1 MKSQDVVSSKIWTGI
16 SPWILIGA
24 VVILLPIFSFITI
37 ENINRQK
44 EHTERLLKEKGAAL
58 IRSFEAGTRTGMVDR
73 WAGFQLQRLLIET
86 AQQPDIDHLIVTD
99 VSGVIVASSNPEQ
112 IGRTYGKNLDLEAIS
127 ESPNIFWRII
137 PSDSGKKT
145 FEVYRRFTPT
155 RVPMGMGR
163 NRFKNGLR
171 FRPMMPFPE
180 GPPRSEEHGQ
190 PEHGGL
196 FPFPTPQ
203 GENVRRVI
211 FVGLDMQG
219 IEEARHSDDV
229 HTVIMGIV
237 LLFVGFAGVMLLL
250 MAQNYRM
257 TRASLS
263 RIKAF
268 SDTLVENMPIGL
280 IALDPSLTVTSF
292 NQVADRLLNL
302 SQVCATGKSAGD
314 VLPSIFLDL
323 LQNPDIQ
330 QRVIEKQ
337 IVCRTTGHPRLPL
350 EVSAAMLTDETREFM
365 GYVLIFKDLQEVQ
378 SLQKALARSQRLAS
392 IGSLAA
398 GVAHEIRN
406 PLSSIKGFATYFR
419 ERYAHVPEDCNIST
433 ILIQEVDRLNRV
445 VSQLLEFSRPVR
457 IFRRKVS
464 IADVIQSTLKLM
476 ERQAGAHNI
485 EMHLQMDEGLPEVS
499 IDPDQ
504 ISQVLLN
511 LLLNAVEAMPE
522 GGVIDIHASQ
532 DQDRLVIQISD
543 TGPGIA
549 ETDLSRIFDPYFT
562 TKPAGTGLGLPIVHN
577 IIEAHGGDIRIESHT
592 RGGAVVTIRLPIESS
607 V

>member
-1 MKSQDVVSSKIWTGI
+1 MKIKDTVSSRLWTGI
-16 SPWILIGA
+16 PPWILIGA

-37 ENINRQK
+37 ENINRQR

-112 IGRTYGKNLDLEAIS
+112 IGRIYGKDLNLEAIS

-137 PSDSGKKT
+137 ASESGKKT

-155 RVPMGMGR
+155 RLPVGMGR

-171 FRPMMPFPE
+171 FHPMMPFPE
-180 GPPRSEEHGQ
+180 RFPHHDRPDGDGPPPPPPDES
-190 PEHGGL
+190 
-196 FPFPTPQ
+196 
-203 GENVRRVI
+203 VSRVI

-229 HTVIMGIV
+229 HTVIMGII
-237 LLFVGFAGVMLLL
+237 LLFIGFAGVMLLL

-280 IALDPSLTVTSF
+280 IALEPSLIITSF

-302 SQVCATGKSAGD
+302 SQVNATGKNAAD
-314 VLPSIFLDL
+314 VLPTIFLDL
-323 LQNPDIQ
+323 LQNPDIR

-337 IVCRTTGHPRLPL
+337 IVCRTADHPRLPL
-350 EVSAAMLTDETREFM
+350 EVSAAMLTDETSEFL
-365 GYVLIFKDLQEVQ
+365 GYVLLFKDLREVQ

-406 PLSSIKGFATYFR
+406 PLSSIKGFATYFK
-419 ERYAHVPEDCNIST
+419 ERYAHIPEDCNIST

-457 IFRRKVS
+457 IFRQKVS
-464 IADVIQSTLKLM
+464 IADVIQNTLKLL
-476 ERQAGAHNI
+476 ERQANAHSVEI
-485 EMHLQMDEGLPEVS
+485 HLQMDAGLPQVS

-504 ISQVLLN
+504 INQVLLN
-511 LLLNAVEAMPE
+511 LLLNAVEAMPQ
-522 GGVIDIHASQ
+522 GGAVEIRAAQ

-543 TGPGIA
+543 TGAGIA

-562 TKPAGTGLGLPIVHN
+562 TKPTGTGLGLPIVHN
-577 IIEAHGGDIRIESHT
+577 IVEAHGGDIRIESHS
-592 RGGAVVTIRLPIESS
+592 GKGAVVTIRLPIESS